1 VREVRGRVGKD
12 GSLSLRALLE
22 LLRGQIRKG
31 ISERV
36 EDSEVEMRPMVKLI
50 CPNGCPAHIDRSPD
64 FEAKKIV
71 GRCRGC
77 GAEAIE
83 PKEE

>member
-1 VREVRGRVGKD
+1 
-12 GSLSLRALLE
+12 
-22 LLRGQIRKG
+22 
-31 ISERV
+31 
-36 EDSEVEMRPMVKLI
+36 MRPMVKLI

>member
-1 VREVRGRVGKD
+1 VREVRSQDRKD
-12 GSLSLRALLE
+12 GSLSKRRLLE
-22 LLRGQIRKG
+22 LLRCGIRKRV
-31 ISERV
+31 SERV
-36 EDSEVEMRPMVKLI
+36 EDSEDEMRPMVKLI